1 MKIRKHLFHI
11 PLLVAALGLAAV
23 PARAAMALSPRVKKG
38 SSPSEEPA
46 PTASPTPSSAP
57 EEGGASAGSA
67 ASAPATAT
75 PAQPQAPRKIE
86 RAGVV
91 IYVGGAGIVGEIKG
105 GAKAKER
112 FRVYDSGSRLRG
124 EAVAVKAL
132 DEATFVLEP
141 IGGAPVAVGNRLV
154 RVGE

>member
-1 MKIRKHLFHI
+1 MNIRNKLFHI
-11 PLLVAALGLAAV
+11 SILVAALGLAAI
-23 PARAAMALSPRVKKG
+23 PARAAMGLSPRVKKG
-38 SSPSEEPA
+38 SPPNEAPV

-57 EEGGASAGSA
+57 EEGGASVGSP

-75 PAQPQAPRKIE
+75 PEQLQAPRKIE
-86 RAGVV
+86 RTGVV

-105 GAKAKER
+105 GAKTKER

-124 EAVAVKAL
+124 EAVAVKVL

-141 IGGAPVAVGNRLV
+141 TGGATVAVGNRLV
-154 RVGE
+154 RVSE